1 MGESFR
7 FFISQ
12 CSNTGAP
19 AVVNAP
25 KSGVEHK
32 NKPAVVGPPK
42 LELGKQ
48 CSEKERNIYMNLDK
62 IDSHH
67 RAN

>member
-25 KSGVEHK
+25 KSGLGENK

-42 LELGKQ
+42 LE
-48 CSEKERNIYMNLDK
+48 SNIQKKKGIYIMTLDK
-62 IDSHH
+62 IDPHH
-67 RAN
+67 RDN

>member
-12 CSNTGAP
+12 CSNTGPP

-25 KSGVEHK
+25 KSGLGETK

-42 LELGKQ
+42 LESNVQKKKGREIPITGPIEAL
-48 CSEKERNIYMNLDK
+48 CP
-62 IDSHH
+62 
-67 RAN
+67 